1 MSIEGEMR
9 DALDTFVLEASELL
23 SNMEAGL
30 LELESAGED
39 REILNSVFRAAHTI
53 KGSAGLFGL
62 AHVVGFTHVVEGVLD
77 RLRGGELGVS
87 PDLIGA
93 LLPCKDHIAELVDN
107 IRAGKMSET
116 PQQVQTGAQLVA
128 RLQPFLEGNPAAAL
142 GAGEGPPEPA
152 AVAPGPEPARP
163 IDAAER
169 RMHLSLRFGPDC
181 LRNGMDPISFIR
193 YLSTVGTVVSLTTVA
208 DQLPGAEN
216 MDPEVCYLV
225 FEVTLSTSADMEVV
239 EGVFDFVREDSD
251 IRVLPEG
258 SPAAA
263 YEGLLS
269 SFGAIGPHIAEIL
282 ARTGARPAPG
292 ARSGQSAP
300 QVRRTLDREPLTA
313 GVGGLQSVPAPTGP
327 RLERPG
333 PQPRTSPR
341 RRHPQPSRRT
351 ATTARSRRSAGAAT
365 TAGAVRP
372 RRSGWTPLGSTGSLT
387 PSVSW

>member
-1 MSIEGEMR
+1 
-9 DALDTFVLEASELL
+9 
-23 SNMEAGL
+23 
-30 LELESAGED
+30 
-39 REILNSVFRAAHTI
+39 
-53 KGSAGLFGL
+53 
-62 AHVVGFTHVVEGVLD
+62 
-77 RLRGGELGVS
+77 
-87 PDLIGA
+87 
-93 LLPCKDHIAELVDN
+93 
-107 IRAGKMSET
+107 MSET

-269 SFGAIGPHIAEIL
+269 SFGAIGPHIAEYPRSYGCP
-282 ARTGARPAPG
+282 ARSRGPLRAERPAGAPHAG
-292 ARSGQSAP
+292 QGTSHGGRRGAAERARSH
-300 QVRRTLDREPLTA
+300 R
-313 GVGGLQSVPAPTGP
+313 PAA
-327 RLERPG
+327 RKAG

>member
-1 MSIEGEMR
+1 M
-9 DALDTFVLEASELL
+9 
-23 SNMEAGL
+23 
-30 LELESAGED
+30 
-39 REILNSVFRAAHTI
+39 NSVFRAAHTI

-116 PQQVQTGAQLVA
+116 PQQAQTGAQLVA
-128 RLQPFLEGNPAAAL
+128 RLQPFLEGDPAAPI

-208 DQLPGAEN
+208 DQLPGAED

-258 SPAAA
+258 SPAVA

-292 ARSGQSAP
+292 
-300 QVRRTLDREPLTA
+300 
-313 GVGGLQSVPAPTGP
+313 PAPG
-327 RLERPG
+327 RA
-333 PQPRTSPR
+333 PR
-341 RRHPQPSRRT
+341 RRAARWTGNLSRR
-351 ATTARSRRSAGAAT
+351 ASGGCRAWPLPQARSSKGRGPSPEHPRDVGIHSRPAERRQPPEAG
-365 TAGAVRP
+365 GAQGRRRP
-372 RRSGWTPLGSTGSLT
+372 QER
-387 PSVSW
+387 